1 MKVGAAAWDA
11 LCADSVP
18 NLWTGLDSTI
28 ARASTL
34 STPESLPRGNPI
46 PEICLWT
53 APPGAH
59 LPGSTVSVGL

>member
-34 STPESLPRGNPI
+34 STLGI
-46 PEICLWT
+46 Y
-53 APPGAH
+53 PGGTPFLRSACGQRPLEH
-59 LPGSTVSVGL
+59 ISGSTVSVGL